1 MSAANINNAVSKISR
16 GADVREE
23 MALTMGPMANWQ
35 EFLVVAPMCVGLLG
49 ELISISTKADFSLAK
64 KPPKDGFQLLR
75 WPNSFRAS
83 LLQVRLN
90 KSQPPVTAGG
100 RRATGGWV
108 LKRTLS
114 TDLVGIQVPRNISP
128 PCVACVMRYRRCHPM
143 HAKWQVFIYNKRK
156 GLVYRYTWMNHCTI
170 LW

>member
-1 MSAANINNAVSKISR
+1 MQGLMLHGIDTRMSAADINNAVSKISR
-16 GADVREE
+16 GADEREE

-83 LLQVRLN
+83 LLQV
-90 KSQPPVTAGG
+90 
-100 RRATGGWV
+100 
-108 LKRTLS
+108 S
-114 TDLVGIQVPRNISP
+114 TDVVGIQVPRNI
-128 PCVACVMRYRRCHPM
+128 
-143 HAKWQVFIYNKRK
+143 
-156 GLVYRYTWMNHCTI
+156 
-170 LW
+170 